1 MMVIA
6 TVTVAIGVISLNRD
20 LMSSEFRLDDLS
32 SWVVTVL
39 LGGLAVAFL
48 IYVIE
53 KETNLRRLTTAL
65 MEERV
70 RSAALSARL
79 TDTASLLEVGKAVN
93 STLNLEDVLRL
104 ILSSA
109 LQLLEATEG
118 SVMLLD
124 ESGEN
129 LEVVSYHGQRGHVV
143 MNSRTRIGEGVA
155 GRVAETREP
164 VLISNNSPVD
174 GVDVDSSRG
183 ITSGMCV
190 PLVRRDE
197 LMGVLNLNQLGSGQS
212 FGGNSLAA
220 LEVFAEQAAIAIG
233 NARSFE
239 HERETVEQLE
249 ELDRLK
255 SDFVATVSHELK
267 TPLTAIIGA
276 AKTVSKRG
284 SQMERDQQLVFMEMI
299 ERQGARL
306 LRLVEDVL
314 TASKIESGL
323 PKLKRELF
331 DLEELAAQIVG
342 DTLHT
347 KQGAGRTIEV
357 ITGTDGA
364 KAWVDRVA
372 MEQILSNLIENAV
385 KYSESGTPVTVRLEA
400 EPTEV
405 VIEVSDRGR
414 GIAEEQLNTIFE
426 RFRQAD
432 SSLTRDVGGFGLG
445 LYIVKNLVDV
455 HGGKVEVD
463 SVEGV
468 GSCFRVRI
476 PQRTRDTAK
485 PPPHPD
491 LAVG

>member
-6 TVTVAIGVISLNRD
+6 TVTVAIGVVSLNRD
-20 LMSSEFRLDDLS
+20 ILSSEFRLDDLS
-32 SWVVTVL
+32 SWIVAVL

-48 IYVIE
+48 IYVVE
-53 KETNLRRLTTAL
+53 KETNLRRLTSAL

-104 ILSSA
+104 ILAAA

-129 LEVVSYHGQRGHVV
+129 LEVVSYHGLRGHVV
-143 MNSRTRIGEGVA
+143 MNKRTRVGEGVA

-174 GVDVDSSRG
+174 GVDVDSGRG
-183 ITSGMCV
+183 ISSGMSV
-190 PLVRRDE
+190 PLVRRGE
-197 LMGVLNLNQLGSGQS
+197 LMGVLNVNQLAKGKS

-255 SDFVATVSHELK
+255 SDFVASVSHELK

-284 SQMERDQQLVFMEMI
+284 SQMERDQELVFMEMI

-323 PKLKRELF
+323 PKLKRELL
-331 DLEELAAQIVG
+331 DLEAIARRIVA
-342 DTLHT
+342 DTVHS
-347 KQGAGRTIEV
+347 KQGAGRTIDV
-357 ITGTDGA
+357 VARPAGA
-364 KAWVDRVA
+364 RAWVDRVA
-372 MEQILSNLIENAV
+372 MEQILSNLVENAV
-385 KYSESGTPVTVRLEA
+385 KYSETGAPVTVRIDVK
-400 EPTEV
+400 PTEV
-405 VIEVSDRGR
+405 VIEVADRGR
-414 GIAEEQLNTIFE
+414 GIAEGQLNTIFE

-445 LYIVKNLVDV
+445 LYIVKNLVDS
-455 HGGKVEVD
+455 HGGRIEVD
-463 SVEGV
+463 SVEGE

-476 PQRTRDTAK
+476 PQRSRDAST

-491 LAVG
+491 SVIG

>member
-1 MMVIA
+1 M
-6 TVTVAIGVISLNRD
+6 SLNRE
-20 LMSSEFRLDDLS
+20 LLSSQFVLDDLS
-32 SWVVTVL
+32 SWIVVVL

-53 KETNLRRLTTAL
+53 KEGNLRRLTTAL
-65 MEERV
+65 VEERV

-79 TDTASLLEVGKAVN
+79 ADTASLLEVGKAVN
-93 STLNLEDVLRL
+93 STLNLEDVLRM

-109 LQLLEATEG
+109 LQLLEAGEG

-129 LEVVSYHGQRGHVV
+129 LEVVSYHGLRGHVV
-143 MNSRTRIGEGVA
+143 MNKKTRIGEGVA

-174 GVDVDSSRG
+174 GVQVDPSRG

-197 LMGVLNLNQLGSGQS
+197 LMGVLNVNQLIPGKT
-212 FGGNSLAA
+212 FGGDGLAA

-233 NARSFE
+233 NARSFA
-239 HERETVEQLE
+239 HERETVVQLE

-276 AKTVSKRG
+276 AKTVSRRG
-284 SQMERDQQLVFMEMI
+284 AQLERDQELVFMEMI

-323 PKLKRELF
+323 PKLQRELV
-331 DLEELAAQIVG
+331 DLEVIVG
-342 DTLHT
+342 
-347 KQGAGRTIEV
+347 Q
-357 ITGTDGA
+357 
-364 KAWVDRVA
+364 
-372 MEQILSNLIENAV
+372 
-385 KYSESGTPVTVRLEA
+385 
-400 EPTEV
+400 
-405 VIEVSDRGR
+405 
-414 GIAEEQLNTIFE
+414 
-426 RFRQAD
+426 
-432 SSLTRDVGGFGLG
+432 
-445 LYIVKNLVDV
+445 
-455 HGGKVEVD
+455 
-463 SVEGV
+463 
-468 GSCFRVRI
+468 
-476 PQRTRDTAK
+476 
-485 PPPHPD
+485 
-491 LAVG
+491 

>member
-1 MMVIA
+1 MVIA
-6 TVTVAIGVISLNRD
+6 VITVAIGVMSLNRE
-20 LMSSEFRLDDLS
+20 LLSSQFVLDDLS
-32 SWVVTVL
+32 SWIVVVL

-53 KETNLRRLTTAL
+53 KEGNLRRLTTAL
-65 MEERV
+65 VEERV

-93 STLNLEDVLRL
+93 STLNLEDVLRM

-109 LQLLEATEG
+109 LQLLEAGEG

-129 LEVVSYHGQRGHVV
+129 LEVVSYHGLRGHVV
-143 MNSRTRIGEGVA
+143 MNKKTRIGEGVA

-174 GVDVDSSRG
+174 GVQVDPSRG

-197 LMGVLNLNQLGSGQS
+197 LMGVLNVNQLIPGKT
-212 FGGNSLAA
+212 FGGDGLAA

-233 NARSFE
+233 NARSFA
-239 HERETVEQLE
+239 HERETVVQLE

-276 AKTVSKRG
+276 AKTVSRRG
-284 SQMERDQQLVFMEMI
+284 AQLERDQELVFMEMI

-323 PKLKRELF
+323 PKLQRELV
-331 DLEELAAQIVG
+331 DLEVIAGQIAA
-342 DTLHT
+342 DAAHT
-347 KQGAGRTIEV
+347 KQGAGRAIEV
-357 ITGTDGA
+357 VATEGGA
-364 KAWVDRVA
+364 NAWVDRVA
-372 MEQILSNLIENAV
+372 IEQILSNLIENAV
-385 KYSESGTPVTVRLEA
+385 KYSEPNAPIGVRLDVKLVEA
-400 EPTEV
+400 
-405 VIEVSDRGR
+405 VIEVTDSGR
-414 GIAEEQLNTIFE
+414 GIAEEQLETIFE

-432 SSLTRDVGGFGLG
+432 SSLTRTVGGFGLG
-445 LYIVKNLVDV
+445 LYIVKNLVDA
-455 HGGKVEVD
+455 HQGKIEVE
-463 SVEGV
+463 SIEGV
-468 GSCFRVRI
+468 GSTFRVRI
-476 PQRTRDTAK
+476 PQRQRD
-485 PPPHPD
+485 
-491 LAVG
+491 

>member
-1 MMVIA
+1 MVIA
-6 TVTVAIGVISLNRD
+6 VITVAIGVMSLNRE
-20 LMSSEFRLDDLS
+20 LLSSQFVLDDLS
-32 SWVVTVL
+32 SWIVVVL

-53 KETNLRRLTTAL
+53 KEGNLRRLTTAL
-65 MEERV
+65 VEERV

-93 STLNLEDVLRL
+93 STLNLEDVLRM

-109 LQLLEATEG
+109 LQLLEAGEG

-129 LEVVSYHGQRGHVV
+129 LEVVSYHGLRGHVV
-143 MNSRTRIGEGVA
+143 MNKKTRIGEGVA

-164 VLISNNSPVD
+164 VLISSNSPVD
-174 GVDVDSSRG
+174 GVQVDPSRG

-197 LMGVLNLNQLGSGQS
+197 LMGVLNVNQLIPGKI
-212 FGGNSLAA
+212 FGGDGLAA

-233 NARSFE
+233 NARSFA
-239 HERETVEQLE
+239 HERETVVQLE

-276 AKTVSKRG
+276 AKTVSRRG
-284 SQMERDQQLVFMEMI
+284 AQLERDQELVFMEMI

-323 PKLKRELF
+323 PKLQRELV
-331 DLEELAAQIVG
+331 DLEVIAGQIAA
-342 DTLHT
+342 DAAHT
-347 KQGAGRTIEV
+347 EQGAGRAIEV
-357 ITGTDGA
+357 VATEGGA
-364 KAWVDRVA
+364 NAWVDRVA
-372 MEQILSNLIENAV
+372 IEQILSNLIENAV
-385 KYSESGTPVTVRLEA
+385 KYSEPNAPIGVRLDVKRVEA
-400 EPTEV
+400 
-405 VIEVSDRGR
+405 VIEVTDSGR
-414 GIAEEQLNTIFE
+414 GIAEEQLETIFE

-432 SSLTRDVGGFGLG
+432 SSLTRTVGGFGLG
-445 LYIVKNLVDV
+445 LYIVKNLVDA
-455 HGGKVEVD
+455 HQGKIEVE
-463 SVEGV
+463 SIEGV
-468 GSCFRVRI
+468 GSTFRVRI
-476 PQRTRDTAK
+476 PQRQRD
-485 PPPHPD
+485 
-491 LAVG
+491 

>member
-1 MMVIA
+1 M
-6 TVTVAIGVISLNRD
+6 VTVAIGVMSLNRE
-20 LMSSEFRLDDLS
+20 LLSSQFMLDDLS
-32 SWVVTVL
+32 SWIVVVL

-53 KETNLRRLTTAL
+53 KEGNLRRLTTAL
-65 MEERV
+65 VEERV

-93 STLNLEDVLRL
+93 STLNLEDVLRM

-109 LQLLEATEG
+109 LQLLEAGEG

-129 LEVVSYHGQRGHVV
+129 LEVVSYHGLHGHVV
-143 MNSRTRIGEGVA
+143 MNKKTRIGEGVA

-164 VLISNNSPVD
+164 ILISNNSPVD
-174 GVDVDSSRG
+174 GVQVDPSRG

-197 LMGVLNLNQLGSGQS
+197 LMGVLNVNQLIPGKT
-212 FGGNSLAA
+212 FGGDALAA

-233 NARSFE
+233 NARSFA

-276 AKTVSKRG
+276 AKTVSRRG
-284 SQMERDQQLVFMEMI
+284 AHLERDQELVFMEMI

-323 PKLKRELF
+323 PKLQRELV
-331 DLEELAAQIVG
+331 DLEVIALQIAA
-342 DTLHT
+342 DAAHT
-347 KQGAGRTIEV
+347 KQGAGRAIEV
-357 ITGTDGA
+357 VATEGGA
-364 KAWVDRVA
+364 NAWVDRVA
-372 MEQILSNLIENAV
+372 IEQILSNLIENAV
-385 KYSESGTPVTVRLEA
+385 KYSELSTPIGVRLDVKPVEA
-400 EPTEV
+400 
-405 VIEVSDRGR
+405 VIEVTDSGR
-414 GIAEEQLNTIFE
+414 GIAEEQLATIFE

-432 SSLTRDVGGFGLG
+432 SSLTRTVGGFGLG
-445 LYIVKNLVDV
+445 LYIVKNLVDA
-455 HGGKVEVD
+455 HQGRIEVE

-468 GSCFRVRI
+468 GSTFRVRI
-476 PQRTRDTAK
+476 PQRDRS
-485 PPPHPD
+485 
-491 LAVG
+491 

>member
-1 MMVIA
+1 MVIA
-6 TVTVAIGVISLNRD
+6 VVTVATSVMSLNRE
-20 LMSSEFRLDDLS
+20 LLSSQFVLDDLS
-32 SWVVTVL
+32 SWVVIVL

-53 KETNLRRLTTAL
+53 KEGNLRRLTTAL
-65 MEERV
+65 VEERV

-93 STLNLEDVLRL
+93 STLNLEDVLRM

-109 LQLLEATEG
+109 LQLLEAGEG

-129 LEVVSYHGQRGHVV
+129 LEVVNYHGLRGHVV
-143 MNSRTRIGEGVA
+143 MNKKTRIGEGVA

-164 VLISNNSPVD
+164 VLISNSSPVD
-174 GVDVDSSRG
+174 GVQVDPSRG

-190 PLVRRDE
+190 PLVSRDE
-197 LMGVLNLNQLGSGQS
+197 LMGVLNVNQLIPGKT
-212 FGGNSLAA
+212 FGRDALAA

-233 NARSFE
+233 NARSFA
-239 HERETVEQLE
+239 HERETVVQLE

-276 AKTVSKRG
+276 AKTVSRRG
-284 SQMERDQQLVFMEMI
+284 VQLERDQELVFMEVI

-323 PKLKRELF
+323 PKLQRELV
-331 DLEELAAQIVG
+331 DLEVIAGQIAA
-342 DTLHT
+342 DAADARE
-347 KQGAGRTIEV
+347 GAGRAVEV
-357 ITGTDGA
+357 VATEGGA
-364 KAWVDRVA
+364 NAWVDRVA
-372 MEQILSNLIENAV
+372 IEQILSNLIENAV
-385 KYSESGTPVTVRLEA
+385 KYSEPSTPISVRLDVKPAEA
-400 EPTEV
+400 
-405 VIEVSDRGR
+405 VIEVTDSGR
-414 GIAEEQLNTIFE
+414 GIAEEQLATIFE

-432 SSLTRDVGGFGLG
+432 SSITRTVGGFGLG
-445 LYIVKNLVDV
+445 LYIVKNLVDA
-455 HGGKVEVD
+455 HQGRIEVE

-468 GSCFRVRI
+468 GSIFRVRI
-476 PQRTRDTAK
+476 PQRQRD
-485 PPPHPD
+485 
-491 LAVG
+491 

>member
-1 MMVIA
+1 MVIA
-6 TVTVAIGVISLNRD
+6 VITVAIGVMSLNRE
-20 LMSSEFRLDDLS
+20 LLSSQFVLDDLS
-32 SWVVTVL
+32 SWIVVVL

-53 KETNLRRLTTAL
+53 KEGNLRRLTTAL
-65 MEERV
+65 VEERV

-93 STLNLEDVLRL
+93 STLNLEDVLRM

-109 LQLLEATEG
+109 LQLLEAGEG

-129 LEVVSYHGQRGHVV
+129 LEVVSYHGLRGHVV
-143 MNSRTRIGEGVA
+143 MNKKTRIGEGVA

-174 GVDVDSSRG
+174 GVQVDPSRG

-197 LMGVLNLNQLGSGQS
+197 LMGVLNVNQLIPGKT
-212 FGGNSLAA
+212 FGGDGLAA

-233 NARSFE
+233 NARSFA
-239 HERETVEQLE
+239 HERETVVQLE

-276 AKTVSKRG
+276 AKTVSRRG
-284 SQMERDQQLVFMEMI
+284 AQLERDQELVFMEMI

-323 PKLKRELF
+323 PKLQRELV
-331 DLEELAAQIVG
+331 DLEVIAGQIAA
-342 DTLHT
+342 DAAHT
-347 KQGAGRTIEV
+347 EQGAGRAIEV
-357 ITGTDGA
+357 VATEGGA
-364 KAWVDRVA
+364 NAWVDRVA
-372 MEQILSNLIENAV
+372 IEQILSNLIENAV
-385 KYSESGTPVTVRLEA
+385 KYSEPNAPIGVRLDVKPVEA
-400 EPTEV
+400 
-405 VIEVSDRGR
+405 VIEVTDSGR
-414 GIAEEQLNTIFE
+414 GIAEEQLETIFE

-432 SSLTRDVGGFGLG
+432 SSLTRTVGGFGLG
-445 LYIVKNLVDV
+445 LYIVKNLVDA
-455 HGGKVEVD
+455 HQGKIEVE
-463 SVEGV
+463 SIEGV
-468 GSCFRVRI
+468 GSTFRVRI
-476 PQRTRDTAK
+476 PQRQRD
-485 PPPHPD
+485 
-491 LAVG
+491 

>member
-1 MMVIA
+1 MVIA
-6 TVTVAIGVISLNRD
+6 VITVAIGVMSLNRE
-20 LMSSEFRLDDLS
+20 LLSSQFVLDDLS
-32 SWVVTVL
+32 SWIVVVL

-53 KETNLRRLTTAL
+53 KEGNLRRLTTAL
-65 MEERV
+65 VEERV

-93 STLNLEDVLRL
+93 STLNLEDVLRM

-109 LQLLEATEG
+109 LQLLEAGEG

-129 LEVVSYHGQRGHVV
+129 LEVVSYHGLRGHVV
-143 MNSRTRIGEGVA
+143 MNKKTRIGEGVA

-164 VLISNNSPVD
+164 VLISSNSPVD
-174 GVDVDSSRG
+174 GVQVDPSRG

-197 LMGVLNLNQLGSGQS
+197 LMGVLNVNQLIPGKI
-212 FGGNSLAA
+212 FGGDGLAA

-233 NARSFE
+233 NARSFA
-239 HERETVEQLE
+239 HERETVVKLE

-276 AKTVSKRG
+276 AKTVSRRG
-284 SQMERDQQLVFMEMI
+284 AQLERDQELVFMEMI

-323 PKLKRELF
+323 PKLQRELV
-331 DLEELAAQIVG
+331 DLEVIAGQIAA
-342 DTLHT
+342 DAAHT
-347 KQGAGRTIEV
+347 EQGAGRAIEV
-357 ITGTDGA
+357 VATEGGA
-364 KAWVDRVA
+364 NAWVDRVA
-372 MEQILSNLIENAV
+372 IEQILSNLIENAV
-385 KYSESGTPVTVRLEA
+385 KYSEPNAPIGVRLDVKRVEA
-400 EPTEV
+400 VVEV
-405 VIEVSDRGR
+405 TDSGR
-414 GIAEEQLNTIFE
+414 GIAEEQLETIFE

-432 SSLTRDVGGFGLG
+432 SSLTRTVGGFGLG
-445 LYIVKNLVDV
+445 LYIVKNLVDA
-455 HGGKVEVD
+455 HQGKIEVE
-463 SVEGV
+463 SIEGV
-468 GSCFRVRI
+468 GSTFRVRI
-476 PQRTRDTAK
+476 PQRQRD
-485 PPPHPD
+485 
-491 LAVG
+491 

>member
-1 MMVIA
+1 MVIA
-6 TVTVAIGVISLNRD
+6 VVTVAIGVMSLNRE
-20 LMSSEFRLDDLS
+20 LLSSQFVLDDLS
-32 SWVVTVL
+32 SWVVVVL

-53 KETNLRRLTTAL
+53 KEGNLRRLTTAL
-65 MEERV
+65 VEERV
-70 RSAALSARL
+70 RSAALSVRL

-93 STLNLEDVLRL
+93 STLNLEDVLRM

-109 LQLLEATEG
+109 LQLLEAGEG

-129 LEVVSYHGQRGHVV
+129 LEVVSYHGLRGHVV
-143 MNSRTRIGEGVA
+143 MNKKTRIGEGVA

-174 GVDVDSSRG
+174 GVQVDPSRW

-197 LMGVLNLNQLGSGQS
+197 LMGVLNVNQLIPGKT
-212 FGGNSLAA
+212 FGGDGLAA

-233 NARSFE
+233 NARSFA
-239 HERETVEQLE
+239 HERETVVQLE

-276 AKTVSKRG
+276 AKTVSRRG
-284 SQMERDQQLVFMEMI
+284 AQLERDQELVFMEMI

-323 PKLKRELF
+323 PKLQRELV
-331 DLEELAAQIVG
+331 DLEVIAGQIAA
-342 DTLHT
+342 DAAHT
-347 KQGAGRTIEV
+347 EQGAGRAIEV
-357 ITGTDGA
+357 VATEGGA
-364 KAWVDRVA
+364 NAWVDRVA
-372 MEQILSNLIENAV
+372 IEQILSNLIENAV
-385 KYSESGTPVTVRLEA
+385 KYSEPNAPIGVRLDVKRVEA
-400 EPTEV
+400 
-405 VIEVSDRGR
+405 VIEVTDSGR
-414 GIAEEQLNTIFE
+414 GIAAEQLETIFE

-432 SSLTRDVGGFGLG
+432 SSLTRTVGGFGLG
-445 LYIVKNLVDV
+445 LYIVKNLVDA
-455 HGGKVEVD
+455 HQGKIEVE
-463 SVEGV
+463 SIEGV
-468 GSCFRVRI
+468 GSTFRVRI
-476 PQRTRDTAK
+476 PQRQRD
-485 PPPHPD
+485 
-491 LAVG
+491 

>member
-1 MMVIA
+1 M
-6 TVTVAIGVISLNRD
+6 VTVAIGVMSLNRE
-20 LMSSEFRLDDLS
+20 LLSSQFMLDDLS
-32 SWVVTVL
+32 SWVLVVL

-53 KETNLRRLTTAL
+53 KEGNLRRLTTAL
-65 MEERV
+65 VEERV

-93 STLNLEDVLRL
+93 STLNLEDVLRM

-109 LQLLEATEG
+109 LQLLEAGEG

-129 LEVVSYHGQRGHVV
+129 LEVVSYHGLRGHVV
-143 MNSRTRIGEGVA
+143 MKKKTRIGEGVA
-155 GRVAETREP
+155 GRVAETRKP

-174 GVDVDSSRG
+174 GVQVDPSRG

-197 LMGVLNLNQLGSGQS
+197 LVGVLNVNQLIPGKT
-212 FGGNSLAA
+212 FGGDALAA

-233 NARSFE
+233 NARSFA

-276 AKTVSKRG
+276 AKTVSRRG
-284 SQMERDQQLVFMEMI
+284 VQLERDQELVFMEVI

-323 PKLKRELF
+323 PKLQRELV
-331 DLEELAAQIVG
+331 DLEVIAGQIAA
-342 DTLHT
+342 DAAHAE
-347 KQGAGRTIEV
+347 QGAGRAVEV
-357 ITGTDGA
+357 VATEGGA
-364 KAWVDRVA
+364 NAWVDRVA
-372 MEQILSNLIENAV
+372 IEQILSNLIENAV
-385 KYSESGTPVTVRLEA
+385 KYSELNTPIVVRLDVKPAEA
-400 EPTEV
+400 
-405 VIEVSDRGR
+405 VIEVTDSGR
-414 GIAEEQLNTIFE
+414 GIAEEQLATIFE

-432 SSLTRDVGGFGLG
+432 SSLTRTVGGFGLG
-445 LYIVKNLVDV
+445 LYIVKNLVDA
-455 HGGKVEVD
+455 HQGRIEVE

-468 GSCFRVRI
+468 GSIFRVRI
-476 PQRTRDTAK
+476 PQRQRD
-485 PPPHPD
+485 
-491 LAVG
+491 

>member
-1 MMVIA
+1 MVIA
-6 TVTVAIGVISLNRD
+6 VITVAIGVMSLNRE
-20 LMSSEFRLDDLS
+20 LLSSQFVLDDLS
-32 SWVVTVL
+32 SWIVVVL

-53 KETNLRRLTTAL
+53 KEGNLRRLTTAL
-65 MEERV
+65 VEERV

-93 STLNLEDVLRL
+93 STLNLEDVLRM

-109 LQLLEATEG
+109 LQLLEAGEG

-129 LEVVSYHGQRGHVV
+129 LEVVSYHGLRGHVV
-143 MNSRTRIGEGVA
+143 MNKKTRIGEGVA

-174 GVDVDSSRG
+174 GVQVDPSRG

-197 LMGVLNLNQLGSGQS
+197 LMGVLNVNQLIPGKT
-212 FGGNSLAA
+212 FGGDGLAA

-233 NARSFE
+233 NARSFA
-239 HERETVEQLE
+239 HERETVVQLE

-276 AKTVSKRG
+276 AKTVSRRG
-284 SQMERDQQLVFMEMI
+284 AQLERDQELVFMEMI

-323 PKLKRELF
+323 PKLQRELV
-331 DLEELAAQIVG
+331 DLEVIAGQIAA
-342 DTLHT
+342 DAAHT
-347 KQGAGRTIEV
+347 KQGAGRAIEV
-357 ITGTDGA
+357 VATEGGA
-364 KAWVDRVA
+364 NAWVDRVA
-372 MEQILSNLIENAV
+372 IEQILSNLIENAV
-385 KYSESGTPVTVRLEA
+385 KYSEPNAPIGVRLDVKPVEA
-400 EPTEV
+400 
-405 VIEVSDRGR
+405 VIEVTDSGR
-414 GIAEEQLNTIFE
+414 GIAEEQLETIFE

-432 SSLTRDVGGFGLG
+432 SSLTRTVGGFGLG
-445 LYIVKNLVDV
+445 LYIVKNLVDA
-455 HGGKVEVD
+455 HQGKIEVE
-463 SVEGV
+463 SIEGV
-468 GSCFRVRI
+468 GSTFRVRI
-476 PQRTRDTAK
+476 PQRQRD
-485 PPPHPD
+485 
-491 LAVG
+491 

>member
-1 MMVIA
+1 M
-6 TVTVAIGVISLNRD
+6 VTVAIGVMSLNRE
-20 LMSSEFRLDDLS
+20 LLSSQFVLDDLS
-32 SWVVTVL
+32 SWVVVVL
-39 LGGLAVAFL
+39 LSGLAVAFL

-53 KETNLRRLTTAL
+53 KEGNLRRLTTAL
-65 MEERV
+65 VEERV

-93 STLNLEDVLRL
+93 STLNLEDVLRM

-109 LQLLEATEG
+109 LQLLEAGEG

-129 LEVVSYHGQRGHVV
+129 LEVVSYHGLRGRVV
-143 MNSRTRIGEGVA
+143 MNKKTRIGEGVA

-164 VLISNNSPVD
+164 VLISSNSPVD
-174 GVDVDSSRG
+174 GVQVDPSRG

-197 LMGVLNLNQLGSGQS
+197 LMGVLNVNQLIPGKT
-212 FGGNSLAA
+212 FGGDALAA

-233 NARSFE
+233 NARSFA
-239 HERETVEQLE
+239 HERETVVQLE

-267 TPLTAIIGA
+267 TPLTAIIAA
-276 AKTVSKRG
+276 AKTVSRRG
-284 SQMERDQQLVFMEMI
+284 AQLERDQELVFMEMI

-323 PKLKRELF
+323 PMLQRELV
-331 DLEELAAQIVG
+331 DLEVIAGQIAA
-342 DTLHT
+342 DAAHT
-347 KQGAGRTIEV
+347 KEGAGRAIEV
-357 ITGTDGA
+357 VATEGGA
-364 KAWVDRVA
+364 NAWVDRVA
-372 MEQILSNLIENAV
+372 IEQILSNLIENAV
-385 KYSESGTPVTVRLEA
+385 KYSELGTPIGVRLDVKPAEA
-400 EPTEV
+400 
-405 VIEVSDRGR
+405 VIEVTDSGR
-414 GIAEEQLNTIFE
+414 GIAEEQLATIFE

-432 SSLTRDVGGFGLG
+432 SSLTRTVGGFGLG
-445 LYIVKNLVDV
+445 LYIVKNLVDA
-455 HGGKVEVD
+455 HQGRIEVE

-468 GSCFRVRI
+468 GSTFRVRI
-476 PQRTRDTAK
+476 PQRQRD
-485 PPPHPD
+485 
-491 LAVG
+491 